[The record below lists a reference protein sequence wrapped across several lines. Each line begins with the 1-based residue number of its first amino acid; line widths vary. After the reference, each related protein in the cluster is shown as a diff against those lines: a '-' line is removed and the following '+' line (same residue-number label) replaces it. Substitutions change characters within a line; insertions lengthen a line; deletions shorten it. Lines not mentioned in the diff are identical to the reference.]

1 MLNDLSIILNTCVFL
16 LIYQL
21 SSTAVTKPPEE
32 ISFNAWKTILIL
44 SGTIVIFLYL
54 NTAMSPALPSIAEDF
69 QISSSAASW
78 VMTAYM
84 VCGAVMT
91 VIMGRLSDLIGAK
104 KMLMI
109 MMVCFTVGTI
119 LAPFA
124 PNIST
129 LLALRVLQG
138 IAVASTPIS
147 TKLIRDQ
154 VPISKFPIGLSIY
167 LSAYSG
173 GMALGA
179 VLGPVVAA
187 SAGWQGNFYFIAPIA
202 VVLLF
207 VCWKFIH
214 SDESKKIHE
223 HDYVDKETPGDI
235 PTKAKKQ
242 DKKLHID
249 FMGII
254 TLTVT
259 LVSFLIAIT
268 FSGSIATNLVAFVVP
283 LIIGVISLVIFIKV
297 EKRVKSPLVNLKLV
311 FHPVIL
317 TGNIMMLMFGILQYF
332 VITGI
337 PQLGSAP
344 PPSGLGLDP
353 LKVGFLQLSFGL
365 SMMIFG
371 PIFGLIMARRRGL
384 NLKLLVPG
392 IVITAISFTLLL
404 FFHST
409 SQSINF
415 ALFVFGTAGALLP
428 MTLNNTNIL
437 FTPKEYTGIS
447 SAATNMMR
455 IVGGAIGP
463 VMTTV
468 ILASI
473 TVSES
478 VDNVEKSYP
487 SPVTFN
493 ILFGVGLALAIACVF
508 LAFRMKHLATKMVP
522 MTAKEIA

>member
-1 MLNDLSIILNTCVFL
+1 M
-16 LIYQL
+16 
-21 SSTAVTKPPEE
+21 STTPDIRPPPPSEQ

-54 NTAMSPALPSIAEDF
+54 NTAMSPALPSIAQDF
-69 QISSSAASW
+69 EISDTLASW

-91 VIMGRLSDLIGAK
+91 VIMGKLSDLVGAK
-104 KMLMI
+104 KMLML

-124 PNIST
+124 HNIST

-138 IAVASTPIS
+138 VAVASTPIS

-154 VPISKFPIGLSIY
+154 VPKSKFPIGISIY

-187 SAGWQGNFYFIAPIA
+187 DAGWQGNFYFIAPIA

-207 VCWKFIH
+207 VCWRFIH
-214 SDESKKIHE
+214 SDETKKIHE
-223 HDYVDKETPGDI
+223 HDQVEAPGDI
-235 PTKAKKQ
+235 PTKSIKRAKKQ
-242 DKKLHID
+242 RID
-249 FMGII
+249 IIGII

-259 LVSFLIAIT
+259 IVSFLIAIT
-268 FSGSIATNLVAFVVP
+268 FSKSIVTNLLAFAVP
-283 LIIGVISLVIFIKV
+283 LVIGVIFLVLFIIV
-297 EKRVKSPLVNLKLV
+297 EKRTKLPLVNLKLA
-311 FHPVIL
+311 FHPVIF

-344 PPSGLGLDP
+344 APSGLGLDP
-353 LKVGFLQLSFGL
+353 LKVGFLQLAFGL

-371 PIFGLIMARRRGL
+371 PVFGLLVAKRRGL
-384 NLKLLVPG
+384 NLKLLIPG
-392 IVITAISFTLLL
+392 IVITAISFLLLL
-404 FFHST
+404 FFHSS
-409 SQSINF
+409 SQAING
-415 ALFVFGTAGALLP
+415 ALFVFGVAGALLP
-428 MTLNNTNIL
+428 MTLTNTTIA
-437 FTPKEYTGIS
+437 FTPKEYTGIG
-447 SAATNMMR
+447 SATTNMMR
-455 IVGGAIGP
+455 IIGGAIGP
-463 VMTTV
+463 VLTTV
-468 ILASI
+468 ILASATISI
-473 TVSES
+473 T

-493 ILFGVGLALAIACVF
+493 ILFGLGVVMTIACVF
-508 LAFRMKHLATKMVP
+508 LAIRMKHLATKMTP
-522 MTAKEIA
+522 LTAKDVA

>member
-1 MLNDLSIILNTCVFL
+1 MV
-16 LIYQL
+16 
-21 SSTAVTKPPEE
+21 PPEQ

-54 NTAMSPALPSIAEDF
+54 NTAMSPALPDIAQHF
-69 QISSSAASW
+69 QISQSLSSW

-91 VIMGRLSDLIGAK
+91 VIMGRLSDLVGAK
-104 KMLMI
+104 KMLM
-109 MMVCFTVGTI
+109 MMMACFTIGTI

-147 TKLIRDQ
+147 TKLIRDG
-154 VPISKFPIGLSIY
+154 VPRTKFPIGMSIY

-187 SAGWQGNFYFIAPIA
+187 GPGWQGNFYLCAPIA
-202 VVLLF
+202 VVLSF
-207 VCWKFIH
+207 ACWKFIH
-214 SDESKKIHE
+214 ADESKKIHDE
-223 HDYVDKETPGDI
+223 HDNVDQEI
-235 PTKAKKQ
+235 PSDVPTQAKKQ
-242 DKKLHID
+242 HKKQRID
-249 FMGII
+249 IMGII
-254 TLTVT
+254 MLTVT
-259 LVSFLIAIT
+259 LVSFLVAIT
-268 FSGSIATNLVAFVVP
+268 FSGSIATNLVAFVIP
-283 LIIGVISLVIFIKV
+283 LVIGVIFLVLFIFV

-311 FHPVIL
+311 FYPVIF

-344 PPSGLGLDP
+344 SPSGLGLDP
-353 LKVGFLQLSFGL
+353 IHTGLLQLAFGL

-371 PIFGLIMARRRGL
+371 PVFGLMVAKRRGL

-392 IVITAISFTLLL
+392 IGITAISFVLLLL
-404 FFHST
+404 FHSS
-409 SQSINF
+409 SQGINGS
-415 ALFVFGTAGALLP
+415 LFIFGMAGALLP
-428 MTLNNTNIL
+428 QTLINTTIG
-437 FTPKEYTGIS
+437 FTPKEYTGIG
-447 SAATNMMR
+447 SAITNMMR

-463 VMTTV
+463 VVTTV
-468 ILASI
+468 ILASATIPI
-473 TVSES
+473 T

-493 ILFGVGLALAIACVF
+493 ILFGLGLAMTIACII
-508 LAFRMKHLATKMVP
+508 LAMKMKRLATKMKP
-522 MTAKEIA
+522 LTAESIM

>member
-1 MLNDLSIILNTCVFL
+1 MIVSNLSTTPDIR
-16 LIYQL
+16 
-21 SSTAVTKPPEE
+21 PPPPSEQ

-54 NTAMSPALPSIAEDF
+54 NTAMSPALPSIAQDF
-69 QISSSAASW
+69 EISDTLASW

-91 VIMGRLSDLIGAK
+91 VIMGKLSDLVGAK
-104 KMLMI
+104 KMLML

-124 PNIST
+124 HNIST

-138 IAVASTPIS
+138 VAVASTPIS

-154 VPISKFPIGLSIY
+154 VPKTKFPIGISIY
-167 LSAYSG
+167 LAAYSG

-187 SAGWQGNFYFIAPIA
+187 NSGWQGNFYFIAPIA
-202 VVLLF
+202 VVLSF
-207 VCWKFIH
+207 VCWRFIH
-214 SDESKKIHE
+214 SDETMKIHE
-223 HDYVDKETPGDI
+223 HDHVEAPRDI
-235 PTKAKKQ
+235 PTQDKRDKKQ
-242 DKKLHID
+242 RMDI
-249 FMGII
+249 MGII

-259 LVSFLIAIT
+259 IVSFLIAIT
-268 FSGSIATNLVAFVVP
+268 FSKSIVTNLSAFVVP
-283 LIIGVISLVIFIKV
+283 LAIGVIFLVLFMKV
-297 EKRVKSPLVNLKLV
+297 EKRARSPLVSLKLA
-311 FHPVIL
+311 FHPVIF

-344 PPSGLGLDP
+344 SPSGLGLDP
-353 LKVGFLQLSFGL
+353 LKVGFLQLAFGL

-371 PIFGLIMARRRGL
+371 PVFGLIVAKRRGL

-392 IVITAISFTLLL
+392 IVITVISFLLLL

-409 SQSINF
+409 SQAVNG
-415 ALFVFGTAGALLP
+415 ALFVFGIAGALLP
-428 MTLNNTNIL
+428 MTLTNTTIA
-437 FTPKEYTGIS
+437 FTPKEYTGIG
-447 SAATNMMR
+447 SATTNMMR
-455 IVGGAIGP
+455 IIGGAIGP
-463 VMTTV
+463 VLTTV
-468 ILASI
+468 ILASA
-473 TVSES
+473 TVSIT

-493 ILFGVGLALAIACVF
+493 ILFGLGVVMAIGCVF
-508 LAFRMKHLATKMVP
+508 LSMRMKHLATKMTP
-522 MTAKEIA
+522 LTAKDVA